1 MFGPYE
7 LAHGFIKV
15 NNRTAMLE
23 YVELAVHTM
32 VSYGIDGFALDIEG
46 DCYSVLAASATARAS
61 WTDFLVTLKARM
73 TESVPG
79 SVRAVTLLHPSKGSV
94 LRMTESVCGVARA
107 RWM

>member
-46 DCYSVLAASATARAS
+46 DCYSVLLPDTWNGTSAYAT
-61 WTDFLVTLKARM
+61 
-73 TESVPG
+73 G
-79 SVRAVTLLHPSKGSV
+79 
-94 LRMTESVCGVARA
+94 
-107 RWM
+107 

>member
-23 YVELAVHTM
+23 YVEMSVHTM

-46 DCYSVLAASATARAS
+46 DVYSVLSTS
-61 WTDFLVTLKARM
+61 SM
-73 TESVPG
+73 
-79 SVRAVTLLHPSKGSV
+79 
-94 LRMTESVCGVARA
+94 
-107 RWM
+107 